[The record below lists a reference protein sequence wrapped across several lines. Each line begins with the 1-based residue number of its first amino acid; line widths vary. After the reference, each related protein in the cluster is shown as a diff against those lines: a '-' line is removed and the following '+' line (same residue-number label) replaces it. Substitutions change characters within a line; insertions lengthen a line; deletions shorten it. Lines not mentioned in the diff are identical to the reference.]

1 MSELEKLRSEIN
13 RIDNSLLDLLS
24 NRMEISVKVGEYKK
38 KNNIQVLDSSR
49 EKELIERLISYNN
62 IDNDLV
68 KDLWNIIMKYSKKLQ
83 N

>member
-13 RIDNSLLDLLS
+13 RIDNNLLDLLS

-38 KNNIQVLDSSR
+38 KNNMQVFDSSR
-49 EKELIERLISYNN
+49 EKELVERLINYNN

>member
-49 EKELIERLISYNN
+49 EKELIERLISYSN